1 MFEEDGV
8 WRLVGDASWEG
19 QGDKPGVYGNVS
31 HFLSWIHRQ
40 MKVRHVSGV
49 ISSEMNGVH

>member
-8 WRLVGDASWEG
+8 WRLVGDSSWEG